1 MTRDLPRAM
10 GRAWPAAGSESRR
23 QDRLLLTSAARGRPG
38 KPDCSHVIE
47 VVGGRE
53 ARLKRVVVVVAD
65 GRDCVTRDEE
75 FGFQDTTDGAVLPG
89 LLAV

>member
-1 MTRDLPRAM
+1 MARCRLRISEA
-10 GRAWPAAGSESRR
+10 GPAPPHICSAGG
-23 QDRLLLTSAARGRPG
+23 LG
-38 KPDCSHVIE
+38 KPDCSHVTE

>member
-1 MTRDLPRAM
+1 M
-10 GRAWPAAGSESRR
+10 GRAWPAAGSESPR
-23 QDRLLLTSAARGRPG
+23 QDRLLLTSAAPGGLG
-38 KPDCSHVIE
+38 KPDCSHVTE

-89 LLAV
+89 SLAV